1 MFNFIKNKND
11 FETFILL
18 KYGLRTC
25 KIYFRGRKKFGSSAC
40 TCMLITSTTI
50 DRCMKSEE

>member
-25 KIYFRGRKKFGSSAC
+25 KIYFRGRKKFDSSAC

-50 DRCMKSEE
+50 DRYMKSEE

>member
-1 MFNFIKNKND
+1 MFNFIKNKNN

-25 KIYFRGRKKFGSSAC
+25 KIIFAAEKRFDSSAC
-40 TCMLITSTTI
+40 TYQAC
-50 DRCMKSEE
+50 DWV

>member
-1 MFNFIKNKND
+1 MVYVRVKFIFAAEKNFD
-11 FETFILL
+11 
-18 KYGLRTC
+18 
-25 KIYFRGRKKFGSSAC
+25 SSAC